1 MPHHF
6 TPHRNEDEY
15 FARREAELLR
25 QQREALRDERLA
37 AERRSHYKKCPAC
50 GYDLMH
56 SEWEDFHLD
65 QCPHCHGIW
74 ITAEQ
79 ARRLMHHPH
88 DNPLTW
94 ILQSVMRGVA
104 GVRTGTS

>member
-1 MPHHF
+1 MTHRF
-6 TPHRNEDEY
+6 SPHRNEDEY

-37 AERRSHYKKCPAC
+37 AERRSHFMKCPVC

-56 SEWEDFHLD
+56 SVWESVHLD

-79 ARRLMHHPH
+79 ARQLLHHGDTPV
-88 DNPLTW
+88 TW
-94 ILQSVMRGVA
+94 VLESVLQGLV
-104 GVRTGTS
+104 GVRAGTS